1 MKKGPI
7 FTGLLLVVLAAV
19 LAACSDGDNSSSNVL
34 YFSGIPDQNV
44 STLARR
50 YQKFADYMEERLG
63 VEVKFKPSIDYS
75 PVVTAFEGGDIQ
87 LGWFGGLTG
96 VQARI
101 AVPDSV
107 AIAQRPRDAEFHS
120 KFIVRADL
128 DVHSLEDLRGLT
140 FTFGSESSTSGHL
153 MPRHFLVQAGV
164 DPEDDFRGGP
174 NYSGS
179 HDKTWKLVESGAYQ
193 AGALNEAVWESAV
206 SKGRVDLTKVRVLET
221 TPPYF
226 DYNWTIRGDVE
237 ETFGEGFI
245 ARVREA
251 LLSMGPEQQ
260 ELLDLF
266 STDGFIETNNDNY
279 ATIRDIAKSLDIV
292 R

>member
-1 MKKGPI
+1 
-7 FTGLLLVVLAAV
+7 
-19 LAACSDGDNSSSNVL
+19 
-34 YFSGIPDQNV
+34 
-44 STLARR
+44 
-50 YQKFADYMEERLG
+50 
-63 VEVKFKPSIDYS
+63 
-75 PVVTAFEGGDIQ
+75 
-87 LGWFGGLTG
+87 
-96 VQARI
+96 
-101 AVPDSV
+101 
-107 AIAQRPRDAEFHS
+107 
-120 KFIVRADL
+120 
-128 DVHSLEDLRGLT
+128 
-140 FTFGSESSTSGHL
+140 FGSESHTSGHL
-153 MPRHFLVQAGV
+153 MPRPFLVQAGV

-206 SKGRVDLTKVRVLET
+206 SEGRVDLTKVRVLET

-279 ATIRDIAKSLDIV
+279 ATIRDIAESLDIV